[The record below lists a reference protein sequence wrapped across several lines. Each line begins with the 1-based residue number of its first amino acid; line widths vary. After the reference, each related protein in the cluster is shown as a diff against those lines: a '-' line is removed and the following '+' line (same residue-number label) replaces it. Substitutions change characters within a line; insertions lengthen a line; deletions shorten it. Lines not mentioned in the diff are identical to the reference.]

1 MTSEALAL
9 ALFLLLL
16 FAAKTGSVGS
26 RALLALPNLLP
37 SLEAAQLELSQLVQ
51 PPPPGPDLLPE
62 SPALHTPLSSAPP
75 RAAMK
80 SASLAPPRRSPD
92 LLYALFLPASLATPL

>member
-37 SLEAAQLELSQLVQ
+37 PLEAAQLELSQLVQ
-51 PPPPGPDLLPE
+51 PLLPDLLPE

-92 LLYALFLPASLATPL
+92 LLYALFLSASLATPL

>member
-51 PPPPGPDLLPE
+51 PPPPAPIYYPNLL
-62 SPALHTPLSSAPP
+62 LFIPLFPP
-75 RAAMK
+75 RR
-80 SASLAPPRRSPD
+80 LAPP
-92 LLYALFLPASLATPL
+92 